1 MAHFLFLLLVPLS
14 LFLLLYVLV
23 RPRPTRVPIRGRDV
37 VISGGSS
44 GIGLAIAQQA
54 ASEGARVTILARD
67 AKKLEEAS
75 RSIQKATGNAYV
87 TTLSVDVRDFAAVQ
101 RAMESCPSIDVLICN
116 HGVFVPQELEEQ
128 TVDAVKYMLDINLLG
143 TFNLIKAALPIMK
156 KRKDNLPASIALM
169 SSQAGQVGIYGYAAY
184 SASKFGLRGLGEAL
198 QQEVIADNIHI
209 TLIFP
214 PDTETPG
221 LLEERK
227 TRPSI
232 TNILAESSS
241 AMQAKDVAR
250 KALDGIKSAT
260 FVASCNFDGFM
271 LSLATSGMS
280 PQRSVLIAFIEVVAA
295 GLLRLVAL
303 FYQWKWYRT
312 IEQCHAK
319 EKKRPLNKAC
329 LCV

>member
-75 RSIQKATGNAYV
+75 RSIQKATGNAHV

-169 SSQAGQVGIYGYAAY
+169 SSQAGQVNPPP
-184 SASKFGLRGLGEAL
+184 SRLE
-198 QQEVIADNIHI
+198 
-209 TLIFP
+209 LI
-214 PDTETPG
+214 
-221 LLEERK
+221 
-227 TRPSI
+227 
-232 TNILAESSS
+232 
-241 AMQAKDVAR
+241 
-250 KALDGIKSAT
+250 
-260 FVASCNFDGFM
+260 M
-271 LSLATSGMS
+271 L
-280 PQRSVLIAFIEVVAA
+280 F
-295 GLLRLVAL
+295 L
-303 FYQWKWYRT
+303 FN
-312 IEQCHAK
+312 H
-319 EKKRPLNKAC
+319 
-329 LCV
+329 